1 MEASASSIEQQEENV
16 KEIKSRPL
24 IASIILVAGTVLLA
38 LSMAVSIS
46 FGAADISLKTVWQA
60 VFQFDGSITHH
71 NVIQELRMPRAIGG
85 VVAGAFLA
93 VSGAI
98 MQGMTRNPLASPSLM
113 GITDGAVF
121 GIAIMYAFFPN
132 SPYLMFVIASFIGA
146 AFGASIV
153 YGIGSSSPGGL
164 TPVKLALAGAAI
176 SALLGA
182 ISSGIALYFNLAQEV
197 SMWNAGGVAGVKWE
211 SINMLVPIGL
221 VCLFIA
227 IMMSRYITIL
237 SFGEEIAIGLGQNT
251 TLIKFIGTVLVL
263 VLTGSAVS
271 MAGSVGFVGLV
282 IPHMTRFLVGSD
294 YRWVIPCSAV
304 LGGLLIECAD
314 MLSRVINPPFE
325 TPIGAITALIG
336 VPFFLY
342 LARNEGR
349 GKM

>member
-1 MEASASSIEQQEENV
+1 MEASARSIEQQDVNV

-24 IASIILVAGTVLLA
+24 IASIILVAGTILLA
-38 LSMAVSIS
+38 LSMALSIS

-60 VFQFDGSITHH
+60 VFQFDGSLTHH

-237 SFGEEIAIGLGQNT
+237 SL
-251 TLIKFIGTVLVL
+251 
-263 VLTGSAVS
+263 
-271 MAGSVGFVGLV
+271 
-282 IPHMTRFLVGSD
+282 R
-294 YRWVIPCSAV
+294 
-304 LGGLLIECAD
+304 
-314 MLSRVINPPFE
+314 
-325 TPIGAITALIG
+325 
-336 VPFFLY
+336 
-342 LARNEGR
+342 
-349 GKM
+349 